1 MKCIADESKH
11 RLRITFVD
19 KDGEQHTFEV
29 ANGDNL
35 LDIAQEHDL
44 EMEGESPRESR
55 MRGALELID
64 VGQVLVVG
72 RALAQPAM

>member
-1 MKCIADESKH
+1 MKYIAHESDH

-35 LDIAQEHDL
+35 LDIAQEHDM
-44 EMEGESPRESR
+44 EMEGESLKESR
-55 MRGALELID
+55 MRGSLELID
-64 VGQVLVVG
+64 ADQVLVVG

>member
-1 MKCIADESKH
+1 M
-11 RLRITFVD
+11 
-19 KDGEQHTFEV
+19 
-29 ANGDNL
+29 